1 MNYRFMRLIVFF
13 DLPTLTNEDK
23 RNYTRFHKYLLKSG
37 FVMMQKSVYSKLAVN
52 NVTSQTLRNKI
63 AQNVPPSGVVELL
76 EITEN
81 QFARIE
87 YLVGEHQSEV
97 VDSADKVIEI

>member
-1 MNYRFMRLIVFF
+1 
-13 DLPTLTNEDK
+13 
-23 RNYTRFHKYLLKSG
+23 
-37 FVMMQKSVYSKLAVN
+37 MMQKSVYSKLAVN
-52 NVTSQTLRNKI
+52 NVTSQALRNKI

>member
-1 MNYRFMRLIVFF
+1 MRLIVFF

-23 RNYTRFHKYLLKSG
+23 RNYARFHKYLLKSG

-52 NVTSQTLRNKI
+52 NVTSQALRNKI